1 MTPPDAGSPALS
13 APLAGIPA
21 GIRATGPWTG
31 RRQLFV
37 KFARMAETATMYTAD
52 ALRGELA
59 RLVQRSVYHSIAIT
73 GGDPLA
79 EAEFLAAALEG
90 GTPLAVMLDHDGQRP
105 ESIDRIV
112 ESLALVQVTLTG
124 AEDDAMV
131 ARAMATLRRVAA
143 KHVAHALVLT
153 VEADAS
159 DGRLLKIVEQAEAAS
174 AETSVV
180 LHPATDTMSGGS
192 RRWIR
197 WLEQAAAL
205 HGDVRVLPRLPEPT
219 GMR

>member
-1 MTPPDAGSPALS
+1 MTPTDSGSP
-13 APLAGIPA
+13 PLAAALAGVPA

-37 KFARMAETATMYTAD
+37 RFARVAETATMYTAD

-59 RLVQRSVYHSIAIT
+59 RLAQRSVYHSIALS
-73 GGDPLA
+73 GGDPLG
-79 EAEFLAAALEG
+79 EVEFLAAALEG
-90 GTPLAVMLDHDGQRP
+90 GAPLAVMLDHDGQRP
-105 ESIDRIV
+105 DSLDRIIG
-112 ESLALVQVTLTG
+112 SLALVQVTLTG
-124 AEDDAMV
+124 GEDDEAM
-131 ARAMATLRRVAA
+131 ARAMETLRRAA
-143 KHVAHALVLT
+143 EKQVAHALVLM

-159 DGRLLKIVEQAEAAS
+159 DGHLLRIVEQTEAAS
-174 AETSVV
+174 AEASVV
-180 LHPATDTMSGGS
+180 VHPEADTFSGGS

-197 WLEQAAAL
+197 WLEQAAGV